1 MRSRWDRK
9 HPLFRQRK
17 IHSQSTDSG
26 EDAIERPQRK
36 RLRLESY
43 DYSQPGSYFITIC
56 TRERNQEVLCSIE
69 PAVGA
74 IINRPPRIS
83 LTPLGRIVDA
93 TIRAIP
99 DHYPGISVDQYII
112 MPDHVH
118 LILALR
124 HIGPDGRQIAAPTP
138 LSNVIQQMKR
148 ITSKQAGISLWQKGF
163 YDHVIRNDE
172 DLANVRQYIRN
183 NPLKWIQ
190 DKD

>member
-1 MRSRWDRK
+1 M
-9 HPLFRQRK
+9 
-17 IHSQSTDSG
+17 
-26 EDAIERPQRK
+26 ERPQRK

-56 TRERNQEVLCSIE
+56 TMERNQEVLFSFE

>member
-1 MRSRWDRK
+1 ML
-9 HPLFRQRK
+9 H
-17 IHSQSTDSG
+17 
-26 EDAIERPQRK
+26 
-36 RLRLESY
+36 
-43 DYSQPGSYFITIC
+43 
-56 TRERNQEVLCSIE
+56 E

-83 LTPLGRIVDA
+83 LTPLGRIVDE

>member
-1 MRSRWDRK
+1 MEY
-9 HPLFRQRK
+9 PY
-17 IHSQSTDSG
+17 
-26 EDAIERPQRK
+26 RK
-36 RLRLESY
+36 RLRLEFY
-43 DYSQPGSYFITIC
+43 DYSQPGYYFITIC
-56 TRERNQEVLCSIE
+56 TKERHQEILCSIE
-69 PAVGA
+69 HTVGA

-83 LTPLGRIVDA
+83 LTSLGRIVDE

-99 DHYPGISVDQYII
+99 DHYPGISVDQYVI

-118 LILALR
+118 LILSFR

-138 LSNVIQQMKR
+138 LPNVIQQMKR
-148 ITSKQAGISLWQKGF
+148 IISKQVGVSLWQKGF

-172 DLANVRQYIRN
+172 DLTNVRRYIRS

>member
-1 MRSRWDRK
+1 M
-9 HPLFRQRK
+9 
-17 IHSQSTDSG
+17 
-26 EDAIERPQRK
+26 ERPQRK

-56 TRERNQEVLCSIE
+56 TRERNQEVLWSIE

>member
-1 MRSRWDRK
+1 M
-9 HPLFRQRK
+9 
-17 IHSQSTDSG
+17 
-26 EDAIERPQRK
+26 ERPQRK

-99 DHYPGISVDQYII
+99 DHYPRHIGRSIYHHAGPCAFDFGQ
-112 MPDHVH
+112 
-118 LILALR
+118 LR

-138 LSNVIQQMKR
+138 LSNDRSTQMKR
-148 ITSKQAGISLWQKGF
+148 ITSKQAGISLG
-163 YDHVIRNDE
+163 RR
-172 DLANVRQYIRN
+172 ASMTM
-183 NPLKWIQ
+183 
-190 DKD
+190 

>member
-1 MRSRWDRK
+1 MEY
-9 HPLFRQRK
+9 PY
-17 IHSQSTDSG
+17 
-26 EDAIERPQRK
+26 RK
-36 RLRLESY
+36 RLRLEFY
-43 DYSQPGSYFITIC
+43 DYSQPGYYFITIC
-56 TRERNQEVLCSIE
+56 TKERHQEILCSIE
-69 PAVGA
+69 HTVGA

-83 LTPLGRIVDA
+83 LTSLGRIVDE

-99 DHYPGISVDQYII
+99 DHYPGISVDQFII

-118 LILALR
+118 LILSFR

-138 LSNVIQQMKR
+138 LPNVIQQMKR
-148 ITSKQAGISLWQKGF
+148 IISKQVGVSLWQKGF

-172 DLANVRQYIRN
+172 DLTNVRRYIRS

>member
-1 MRSRWDRK
+1 M
-9 HPLFRQRK
+9 
-17 IHSQSTDSG
+17 
-26 EDAIERPQRK
+26 ERPQRK

-56 TRERNQEVLCSIE
+56 TRERKQEALCSIE

-83 LTPLGRIVDA
+83 LTPLGRIVDE

-124 HIGPDGRQIAAPTP
+124 HIGPDERQIAAPTP

-148 ITSKQAGISLWQKGF
+148 ITSK
-163 YDHVIRNDE
+163 
-172 DLANVRQYIRN
+172 
-183 NPLKWIQ
+183 
-190 DKD
+190 